1 LRAGFAIGL
10 LGALLALSTPVHAD
24 QSWQFRVLLDDSE
37 IGTHDYRIAERD
49 DERRVEIDA
58 RFIVTFLAVEVYRY
72 VHTATERWHGNCLDN
87 IDSRTDDN
95 GDLIAVHGKSSG
107 GRFEVRT
114 STAATTTPGCMM
126 SFAYWNP
133 VFLSQRHLLNSQTGE
148 VMDVHVDA
156 MGDETLTVRGVPT
169 ATRHYALHGSN
180 LRLDLWYTQDG
191 RWVQLESRTSRGS
204 LLKYV
209 LR

>member
-1 LRAGFAIGL
+1 MKSGVAPLL
-10 LGALLALSTPVHAD
+10 LGALLALATPARAD

-49 DERRVEIDA
+49 GGRRVQIDA

-72 VHTATERWHGNCLDN
+72 VHTATERWRGNCLDN

-95 GDLIAVHGKSSG
+95 GALIAVHGKSSG
-107 GRFEVRT
+107 GRFEVKT
-114 STAATTTPGCMM
+114 SAASTTTPGCMM
-126 SFAYWNP
+126 TFAYWNP
-133 VFLSQRHLLNSQTGE
+133 AFLSQPHLLNSQTGE
-148 VMDVHVDA
+148 VMDVHADA
-156 MGDETLTVRGVPT
+156 VGDETLAVRAVPT
-169 ATRHYALHGSN
+169 PT
-180 LRLDLWYTQDG
+180 
-191 RWVQLESRTSRGS
+191 RTSRGS